1 MASKQIHFFFIMV
14 YDLSLRSNFFSS
26 YPFLQMI
33 PSPLAEGRLSSLMKM
48 FPKVFSFL
56 TNNFF
61 HIACFSVSQ
70 IVRSMVSHLYKIDDN
85 LSLIQLLEKPSSNST
100 LLLTFSVR
108 SIFSPDE
115 SQSTSV
121 FCL

>member
-1 MASKQIHFFFIMV
+1 
-14 YDLSLRSNFFSS
+14 
-26 YPFLQMI
+26 MI

-48 FPKVFSFL
+48 FPKNRINAIVFSFL

-108 SIFSPDE
+108 SIFFPDE